1 MADEKVNASP
11 EESKIPEAPA
21 PSGPGDPPAPEHTE
35 GPAVPGGDQ
44 TAPAHVEPAMP
55 EKTEGPIKPEQSVIP
70 GMGEDAPAPSGK
82 VINLSDIQAADK
94 GGKEASAPAPEKKA
108 PEADKPPKRRG
119 RPPKEQAGPTVE
131 KKSKAAEPRTGRPSK
146 VDKAAR
152 EEAPPSVLDKVSRG
166 RNLPPKRA
174 AFFIAGAIPG
184 EMEDIW
190 LFSLLLS
197 RLCRLSLLRWALAWA
212 CGALSICWRATVPT
226 TRAPM
231 LMCHKVTHK
240 NLIDGNPLFPKK

>member
-1 MADEKVNASP
+1 
-11 EESKIPEAPA
+11 
-21 PSGPGDPPAPEHTE
+21 
-35 GPAVPGGDQ
+35 
-44 TAPAHVEPAMP
+44 MP

-70 GMGEDAPAPSGK
+70 GMGKDAPAPSGK

-152 EEAPPSVLDKVSRG
+152 EEAPPAVRDKVSRG
-166 RNLPPKRA
+166 KKADKGKERGSGGAPASKPAQAVKPGKAAPVKEAAVSLPEINLPPTPDVPPRPVEEGKIVYLKMSELHP
-174 AFFIAGAIPG
+174 FHHVPGTPLQGAG
-184 EMEDIW
+184 
-190 LFSLLLS
+190 
-197 RLCRLSLLRWALAWA
+197 R
-212 CGALSICWRATVPT
+212 
-226 TRAPM
+226 
-231 LMCHKVTHK
+231 
-240 NLIDGNPLFPKK
+240 